1 DSLIVLETDKA
12 SMEVPAT
19 ASGKIVSVSVKVGDK
34 VSQGSV
40 ICVMATSG
48 GAAEAAPA
56 PAQAAAPAPAASA
69 GSTELT
75 ITVPDIG
82 GAEDVDVIEVSV
94 KAGDEVAEGDSLIVL
109 ETDKA
114 SMEVPATASGKIV
127 SVAVNVGDKVSQGSV
142 IGVMTTSGGAAAAP
156 APAAAPA
163 KAEAPAAP
171 KAETA
176 RPAPS
181 APAKVEEV
189 VQTGDVYAGPA
200 VRKLARQLGVDLGKV
215 S

>member
-1 DSLIVLETDKA
+1 TAPAAAPAATSEITITVPDIGGAEDVDVIEVTVKPGDEVAEGDSLIVLETDKA

-48 GAAEAAPA
+48 AAAHAAPPPA
-56 PAQAAAPAPAASA
+56 PTRRSSDVAPAAT
-69 GSTELT
+69 GEIT

-109 ETDKA
+109 E
-114 SMEVPATASGKIV
+114 
-127 SVAVNVGDKVSQGSV
+127 
-142 IGVMTTSGGAAAAP
+142 
-156 APAAAPA
+156 
-163 KAEAPAAP
+163 
-171 KAETA
+171 
-176 RPAPS
+176 
-181 APAKVEEV
+181 
-189 VQTGDVYAGPA
+189 
-200 VRKLARQLGVDLGKV
+200 
-215 S
+215 